1 VVVQWSP
8 DGGAQRETEMAP
20 AGEDMFEAV
29 IGPFTVVTTTD
40 VRIVAFDERG
50 NAGGATT
57 QVAVVECP

>member
-1 VVVQWSP
+1 
-8 DGGAQRETEMAP
+8 MAP